1 MWDRLL
7 IDCHIATMDPSAAA
21 PFGAIENGAV
31 GIQDGR
37 IVRVGRRTELAGYQ
51 ARSVEKLDG
60 AWVTPGLVDCHTHL
74 VFAGNRAHEFE
85 AIFLKD
91 AEICEPVT
99 LDQWKRRGVAERAGE
114 VLAFL
119 VEEQV

>member
-1 MWDRLL
+1 MMHHKLMVVDRTWLT
-7 IDCHIATMDPSAAA
+7 IGSTNFD
-21 PFGAIENGAV
+21 
-31 GIQDGR
+31 
-37 IVRVGRRTELAGYQ
+37 
-51 ARSVEKLDG
+51 ARS
-60 AWVTPGLVDCHTHL
+60 
-74 VFAGNRAHEFE
+74 FAHNEESNVCLYDRERAHEFE